1 MMNKRL
7 LKKLG
12 VVFMVGF
19 LVIVLAACETSGI
32 LDELPGDDNGDE
44 LAIINIDYD
53 TPDDLEFDLGT
64 SEAEII
70 AELPGQVTV
79 TFNDGDTEEYDFD
92 WDAPTDFDP
101 EVEGEY
107 TFTGTFEVPGFD
119 VDPIEVDVEIVD
131 ITVIEVSENINEA
144 TTWESQYV
152 YRVLDYIDV
161 NANFTIE
168 PGTRVEFAEEAGFEL
183 TSGNIIK
190 AGDPDQVGTLNNEDQ
205 IVFTA
210 VDQVL
215 GWKGIVIDSS
225 DPRNAMDNVLIEH
238 VKAGNP
244 APPAL
249 RVAGGSDDG
258 AHLTLTNSRIENNS
272 NFGLVLEGRGTT
284 FTDSANNVYS
294 NNGIPV
300 YLTDNNMKL
309 MDSESDF
316 TGNNADYILV
326 DEGHS
331 TRDVFGDQLIRPL
344 NVPYRIEDEF
354 RFADGKIEIIGGVE
368 FEFVEGAGFRF
379 EDESQVKV
387 GIPDPDEEGREVVDQ
402 VVFTADIA
410 QAGQEGRWNG
420 IRIESSHPDNL
431 IQNTLIDYGGNSD
444 NEDAALFIQEDAYV
458 RVMNS
463 TISNSGADGIF
474 LRRNASDIDMNG
486 VTITNNKGA
495 PVRLRPDNI
504 QNLSSNNNFTG
515 NDKDYIDITSPGH
528 DTDLYSNQTW
538 QALDVPY
545 RFDLSISVDDDL
557 ELEIQAGTELQFRN
571 GRKMDV
577 EENAKLTAI
586 GTESDPIIFTSAD
599 DTSSWDGL
607 MIRTDRDNK
616 LKHVVI
622 EDGGDSNNTA
632 HNDAANLEVGGGSS
646 GTATVQLEN
655 AEINNSS
662 NIGIYVRVRNGST
675 INGYDNAADFGANYD
690 SYNIS
695 FNNNE
700 NGNYEFDD

>member
-238 VKAGNP
+238 VK
-244 APPAL
+244 
-249 RVAGGSDDG
+249 GSDAALVVEDE
-258 AHLTLTNSRIENNS
+258 AHLTLTNSIIENNEGY
-272 NFGLVLEGRGTT
+272 GLMLEGRDTT
-284 FTDSANNVYS
+284 FDDSGNNVYR
-294 NNGIPV
+294 NNDVPV

-309 MDSESDF
+309 MDSESDY
-316 TGNNADYILV
+316 TGNAEDHIFV
-326 DEGHS
+326 AEGHS

-344 NVPYRIEDEF
+344 NVPYRIEDYF
-354 RFADGKIEIIGGVE
+354 RFEDGEIEIIGGTG
-368 FEFVEGAGFRF
+368 FEFMEDAGFRF
-379 EDESQVKV
+379 GDESQVRI
-387 GIPDPDEEGREVVDQ
+387 GIPDPDEEGREIVDQ
-402 VVFTADIA
+402 VVFTSVVPQNGWWRGLVIDTNDPANLINNA
-410 QAGQEGRWNG
+410 LIEYAGREFTVTSRITNNKTGLFVFDEAYVELRNSEIRYSAGYG
-420 IRIESSHPDNL
+420 IR
-431 IQNTLIDYGGNSD
+431 
-444 NEDAALFIQEDAYV
+444 
-458 RVMNS
+458 
-463 TISNSGADGIF
+463 
-474 LRRNASDIDMNG
+474 LRRSSSDIDMSGNI
-486 VTITNNKGA
+486 ITDNDAA
-495 PVRLRPDNI
+495 PVRIRPANI
-504 QNLSSNNNFTG
+504 KNMNGTNQYSG
-515 NDKDYIDITSPGH
+515 NANDYIDIQDS
-528 DTDLYSNQTW
+528 DDLDSDQVW

-545 RFDLSISVDDDL
+545 RFDASVTIEDDA
-557 ELEIQAGTELQFRN
+557 ELEILSGTELQFRR

-577 EENAKLTAI
+577 EDSAMITAI
-586 GTESDPIIFTSAD
+586 GTESDPIIFTSSD
-599 DTSSWDGL
+599 DTSDWEGL

-616 LKHVVI
+616 LEHVII
-622 EDGGDSNNTA
+622 EDGGSGNNNSG
-632 HNDAANLEVGGGSS
+632 NDAATLEIGGGTS
-646 GTATVQLEN
+646 GTGAVHLEN

-662 NIGIYVRVRNGST
+662 GLGIYVRVRNGST
-675 INGYDNAADFGANYD
+675 INGYDNAADFGANYG